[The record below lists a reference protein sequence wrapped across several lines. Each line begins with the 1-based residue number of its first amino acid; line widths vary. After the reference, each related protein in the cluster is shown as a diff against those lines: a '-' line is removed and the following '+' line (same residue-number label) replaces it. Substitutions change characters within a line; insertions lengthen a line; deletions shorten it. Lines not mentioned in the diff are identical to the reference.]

1 MKLIEQLLSSLAWL
15 QLFIAPALIGSF
27 LGLLL
32 WLNFRSGWGV
42 VGGGILA
49 LLGIGVGI
57 AFAEKARRGKGT
69 IEFMSRTSAHPEL
82 YRDDKKNQA

>member
-1 MKLIEQLLSSLAWL
+1 MKLIEQLLSALAWL
-15 QLFIAPALIGSF
+15 QLFIAPAIIGSF

-32 WLNFRSGWGV
+32 WLNFRNGWGL
-42 VGGGILA
+42 VGGGVLV
-49 LLGIGVGI
+49 LLGIVVGV

-82 YRDDKKNQA
+82 DRDEPKQT